1 MRHPQYPSVGSTPRV
16 IATASVTR
24 LTADHRD
31 HVVVAGSHGGL
42 IAAYLAAAAS
52 IRAVILNDAG
62 GGLDDAGIA
71 GLAYLERIGMA
82 AATVDAW
89 SARIGDGADALACG
103 VISHVNG
110 LAARLGVAP
119 GMPAAAAAQRLC
131 GAPPAHSPPPPV
143 DEAAYP
149 LLTEPGC
156 RPVWGLDTVSLAA
169 PAHDGSIIITGSH
182 GGLLDGQAGAAL
194 KCAARAAVFND
205 AGIGK
210 DDAGLGRLAA
220 LETRAIAAAT
230 VDARTAR
237 IGDARSS
244 WASGV
249 ISRCNDTAYR
259 AGGRPGMTAQDFARL
274 LIAF

>member
-1 MRHPQYPSVGSTPRV
+1 MRHPHYPPTDPSPRV

-24 LTADHRD
+24 LNAEHRD
-31 HVVVAGSHGGL
+31 QVVVAGSHGGL
-42 IAAYLAAAAS
+42 IAAYLAAVS
-52 IRAVILNDAG
+52 GLRAVILNDAG
-62 GGLDDAGIA
+62 GGLDDAGIT
-71 GLAYLERIGMA
+71 GLAYLDGIGMA

-103 VISHVNG
+103 RISHVNAIAASLG
-110 LAARLGVAP
+110 LCP
-119 GMPAAAAAQRLC
+119 GMPTATAAQLLC
-131 GAPPAHSPPPPV
+131 QAPPVHSPPPPV
-143 DEAAYP
+143 HEAAYP

-156 RPVWGLDTVSLAA
+156 RPVWGFDTVSLAA
-169 PAHDGSIIITGSH
+169 TTHDGGIIITGSH
-182 GGLLDGQAGAAL
+182 GGLLDGQPAAAL

-249 ISRCNDTAYR
+249 ISRCNEAAHR
-259 AGGRPGMTAQDFARL
+259 AGARPGMTAQSFARL
-274 LIAF
+274 FMAY